1 MGGGMTGRPLD
12 YFGLLVAMS
21 VFALVLTSHTEK
33 DETFA
38 ETGHNAGANIS
49 L

>member
-1 MGGGMTGRPLD
+1 MTVGFSNRVESL
-12 YFGLLVAMS
+12 FGP
-21 VFALVLTSHTEK
+21 VLTDHTEK

-38 ETGHNAGANIS
+38 ETGHNEGANIS